1 MQASYVHSLTTEEL
15 EKKIGE
21 LKKELF
27 NLRLSLSSGQLTN
40 PMTLVTC
47 KKDIARV
54 KTVLRERE
62 ISSRKQA

>member
-1 MQASYVHSLTTEEL
+1 MQASYVHGLTTEEL
-15 EKKIGE
+15 QNKLDE

-40 PMTLVTC
+40 PGVLVNC
-47 KKDIARV
+47 KRDIARV

-62 ISSRKQA
+62 IQAQTKA